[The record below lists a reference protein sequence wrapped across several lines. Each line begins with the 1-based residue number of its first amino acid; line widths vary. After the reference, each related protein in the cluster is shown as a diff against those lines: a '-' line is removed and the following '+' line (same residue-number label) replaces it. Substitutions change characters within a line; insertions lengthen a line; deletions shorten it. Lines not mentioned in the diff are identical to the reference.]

1 VPFLTILAAAM
12 ISRAASNGFEWLYP
26 LRFFAAAG
34 VLWFYRRK
42 YAALDWKFGWNAAAT
57 GALVF
62 AMWIGLDWARGGGV
76 DAGIASGLSGLPA
89 PARAGWLTFRTL
101 AAVVTVPIAE
111 ELAFRGFLMR
121 RLVSADFESV
131 DWRRWAFFPVLIS
144 SVAFGLLHGGRWLAG
159 TIAGVLYAAA
169 LRWRGRIGDAV
180 AAHAVTNALLAA
192 WVLISG
198 HWGLW

>member
-1 VPFLTILAAAM
+1 
-12 ISRAASNGFEWLYP
+12 
-26 LRFFAAAG
+26 
-34 VLWFYRRK
+34 
-42 YAALDWKFGWNAAAT
+42 
-57 GALVF
+57 
-62 AMWIGLDWARGGGV
+62 
-76 DAGIASGLSGLPA
+76 
-89 PARAGWLTFRTL
+89 
-101 AAVVTVPIAE
+101 
-111 ELAFRGFLMR
+111 
-121 RLVSADFESV
+121 
-131 DWRRWAFFPVLIS
+131 VLIS